1 MPNGNFTNPRYFREN
16 ACLSNEGFLKK
27 YGYVPRVDSGEYDCE
42 RDYLAALK
50 GTEDYDDC
58 NPYRGSEDD
67 DDWEDAY
74 STVKNRKPSGKLSN
88 DFKVD
93 QFHYHR
99 LLFQFDEKFS
109 KVHET
114 KHAIL
119 FEVEEGRFWVPKSLI
134 KTKTYI
140 KNSVLMVHKMFE
152 RNYIESDL
160 KQ

>member
-1 MPNGNFTNPRYFREN
+1 MMTVILI
-16 ACLSNEGFLKK
+16 ACLKTMMIGKMH
-27 YGYVPRVDSGEYDCE
+27 D
-42 RDYLAALK
+42 
-50 GTEDYDDC
+50 
-58 NPYRGSEDD
+58 
-67 DDWEDAY
+67 
-74 STVKNRKPSGKLSN
+74 STVRSIFYHIKNSSN
-88 DFKVD
+88 DFKID

-99 LLFQFDEKFS
+99 LLFQFDEKFD

-152 RNYIESDL
+152 RNYIKSDSL
-160 KQ
+160 KFDK